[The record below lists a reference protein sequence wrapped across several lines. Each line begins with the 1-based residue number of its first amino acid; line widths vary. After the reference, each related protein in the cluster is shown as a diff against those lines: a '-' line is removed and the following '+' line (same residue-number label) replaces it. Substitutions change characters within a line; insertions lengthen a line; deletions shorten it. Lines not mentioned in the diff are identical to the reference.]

1 MYLITLIGLILRLV
15 FINKPE
21 GLWNDEYVSWMVAS
35 TPFGEGFWNE
45 VLKQCHMPFYYL
57 YLKPFAGCSD
67 LVLRLTSAIP
77 SVVAIPVMYLAGKE
91 YSKKIGIF
99 AAAITSVL
107 SFLIYYS
114 QEVRFYSIL
123 FLFSALSLLFTIKIL
138 KNPSKINLT
147 GYIVS
152 NLLILF
158 THVLGVIYLAFNV
171 GYIIYKKKILT
182 KKLLIISGI
191 ATLFLI
197 FFGMNILS
205 QLPSSQ
211 WWGHFS
217 YTNILFLFSDFLS
230 PILTNNINAPSVFF
244 YNMKYAIW
252 LTVPTLIGITGM
264 IFGIKNNKGFAS
276 ICLGTIVVM
285 SLLAYIDKI
294 VFVTKYAI
302 EILPIFILLISLGFV
317 RLKKA
322 GIILFSLFIA
332 FHLAAL
338 FMPNYVT
345 KLPRAEGHK
354 IVGDILNNRKA
365 KNTIFTYYAPDRF
378 YRYWNKSG
386 NTYYI
391 SKINRFEY
399 KDNPS
404 KILDEIKPNDTVSV
418 VFLDSVS
425 FFPENYLQRYGK
437 FLPEMFVTFS
447 HIRNSLTKTIN
458 GKYKDFVI
466 DQHGSWTVI
475 TATKK

>member
-1 MYLITLIGLILRLV
+1 MYLITLIGLILRLT

-57 YLKPFAGCSD
+57 YLKPFTCCSD
-67 LVLRLTSAIP
+67 LILRLTSVIP
-77 SVVAIPVMYLAGKE
+77 SVIAIPVMYLVGKE
-91 YSKKIGIF
+91 YSKKAGIF
-99 AAAITSVL
+99 AASITSVL

-123 FLFSALSLLFTIKIL
+123 FLFSALSLLFTIRIL
-138 KNPSKINLT
+138 KNPDKFNIT
-147 GYIVS
+147 GYVISGILV
-152 NLLILF
+152 LF
-158 THVLGVIYLAFNV
+158 THVLGIIYLAFNT
-171 GYIIYKKKILT
+171 GYVLYKKKFLT
-182 KKLLIISGI
+182 KKLLLILSIPV
-191 ATLFLI
+191 LFLI

-244 YNMKYAIW
+244 YNMKFAIW
-252 LTVPTLIGITGM
+252 LTVPTLIGVFGIG
-264 IFGIKNNKGFAS
+264 FGIKNNKGLGA
-276 ICLGTIVVM
+276 ICLGTIVIM
-285 SLLAYIDKI
+285 ALLAYIDKI

-302 EILPIFILLISLGFV
+302 EILPIFILLASLGFI

-332 FHLAAL
+332 FHTAAL
-338 FMPNYVT
+338 FIPNYAT
-345 KLPRAEGHK
+345 KLPKAEGHK
-354 IVGDILNNRKA
+354 IVGDILNNRKPE
-365 KNTIFTYYAPDRF
+365 NIVFTYYAPDRF

-391 SKINRFEY
+391 SKVNRFEY
-399 KDNPS
+399 KDNPT
-404 KILDEIKPNDTVSV
+404 KIFSSIKSGDEVSV
-418 VFLDSVS
+418 VFLDSVT
-425 FFPENYLQRYGK
+425 FFSEDFLQKYGQY
-437 FLPEMFVTFS
+437 LPEMFVTFS
-447 HIRNSLTKTIN
+447 HIRNLLTKYMN
-458 GKYKDFVI
+458 DNFKDFII
-466 DQHGSWTVI
+466 DQNGSWTII
-475 TATKK
+475 TATRK